1 MESQSPVSSDV
12 RLRAVLDA
20 APSGMLMSD
29 ADGRIVLANA
39 EAESLFGHAR
49 GELVGRM
56 IDELAPERLRAEQRE
71 KRAALLAEPARAGE
85 ARGETRG
92 VRRDGSEIPVEIALR
107 IVAAHGATF
116 VLSSITDIRNRK
128 HADERF
134 EIAVESSP
142 NGMLMIDGD
151 GRIVL
156 VNREIERMFGYS
168 RTELLGQPIELLV
181 PERFRGAH
189 IGDRTKFLK
198 EPQTRSMGAGR
209 DLHGVRKDG
218 TEIPLEIGLNPIQT
232 DEGMFVLGS
241 VLDISA
247 RKRAED
253 ERLRLEEQLRHAQ
266 KMEAV
271 GRLASGIAHDF
282 NNVLMGIMSCGALV
296 KHTLAP
302 DHPASSIIDDMC
314 NAAERGATLS
324 RDLLNFS
331 RRRPADA
338 VSSQLNDV
346 VRVAERML
354 RQMIGE
360 DIALVVELCPSGGPI
375 IGNPTHLEH
384 ILLNLAVNARDAMP
398 KGGRLRIA
406 TRDVELAQPLQTRGR
421 VLEPGA
427 YIALTVED
435 SGTGML
441 PATRERL
448 FEPFFTTKDIGT
460 GTGLGLYTVYS
471 ITQQLGGG
479 IDVES
484 EIGVGSRFTLH
495 FPLREGLRPVMPLA
509 SPTKLTS
516 TNGAGARILI
526 VEDERLIRMALG
538 RMLSQMGYDVLEA
551 ANAAKALHVASA
563 NKIDLVL
570 SDMVLPDANGAE
582 LVRTLRAGQPALKVL
597 FMSAYPND
605 LLVQQGRIPAGT
617 TSLQKP
623 FDEET
628 LAHAVRNALAE
639 SRATADQAA
648 ADRA

>member
-1 MESQSPVSSDV
+1 MESHSPVSSDV
-12 RLRAVLDA
+12 RLRSILDA
-20 APSGMLMSD
+20 APSSILMSD

-39 EAESLFGHAR
+39 EAESLFGYAC
-49 GELVGRM
+49 GELVGRT
-56 IDELAPERLRAEQRE
+56 IDALVPERLREEERE
-71 KRAALLAEPARAGE
+71 KRAAFLADPARDGG
-85 ARGETRG
+85 ARRESHGARL
-92 VRRDGSEIPVEIALR
+92 DGTEIPLEITLR
-107 IVAAHGATF
+107 VVAAHDQTF
-116 VLSSITDIRNRK
+116 LLSSIVDIRSRK
-128 HADERF
+128 RADERF
-134 EIAVESSP
+134 QIAVESSP
-142 NGMLMIDGD
+142 NGMVMIDGA

-168 RTELLGQPIELLV
+168 RTELLGQLIELLV
-181 PERFRGAH
+181 PDRFRGAH
-189 IGDRTKFLK
+189 AVDRAAFLHH
-198 EPQTRSMGAGR
+198 PQARAMGAGR
-209 DLHGVRKDG
+209 DLHCVRKDG
-218 TEIPLEIGLNPIQT
+218 TEIPLEIGLNPITT
-232 DEGMFVLGS
+232 DEGVFVLGS

-282 NNVLMGIMSCGALV
+282 NNVLMGIMSCGTLV
-296 KHTLAP
+296 KHTLAT
-302 DHPASSIIDDMC
+302 DHPANPIIDDMC
-314 NAAERGATLS
+314 SAAERGATLS

-338 VSSQLNDV
+338 VPSQLNEV

-360 DIALVVELCPSGGPI
+360 DIALVVELCPSGGAI
-375 IGNPTHLEH
+375 VGNPTHLEH

-398 KGGRLRIA
+398 KGGKLRIA
-406 TRDVELAQPLQTRGR
+406 TRDVQLTQPLQTRGR
-421 VLEPGA
+421 VLEPGP
-427 YIALTVED
+427 YVSLTVED
-435 SGTGML
+435 SGTGMP

-448 FEPFFTTKDIGT
+448 FEPFFTTKEIGT

-484 EIGVGSRFTLH
+484 EVGVGTRFILH
-495 FPLREGLRPVMPLA
+495 FPVREGLRPAKPL
-509 SPTKLTS
+509 PTATQSTS
-516 TNGAGARILI
+516 TSVASARILI
-526 VEDERLIRMALG
+526 VEDERLIRISLG
-538 RMLSQMGYDVLEA
+538 RMLSQMGYEVLEA
-551 ANAAKALHVASA
+551 STAAKALNVAST

-570 SDMVLPDANGAE
+570 SDMVLPDASGAE
-582 LVRTLRAGQPALKVL
+582 LARSLRAGQPALKVL

-605 LLVQQGRIPAGT
+605 LLIQQGRIPPGT

-628 LAHAVRNALAE
+628 LARAVRSACAE
-639 SRATADQAA
+639 TRATADQAA
-648 ADRA
+648 GDRT

>member
-1 MESQSPVSSDV
+1 
-12 RLRAVLDA
+12 
-20 APSGMLMSD
+20 MSD

-39 EAESLFGHAR
+39 EAESLFGYAC
-49 GELVGRM
+49 GELVGRT
-56 IDELAPERLRAEQRE
+56 IDALVPERLREEERE
-71 KRAALLAEPARAGE
+71 KRAAFLADPAGDGG
-85 ARGETRG
+85 ARRESHGARL
-92 VRRDGSEIPVEIALR
+92 DGTEIPLEITLR
-107 IVAAHGATF
+107 VVAAHDQTF
-116 VLSSITDIRNRK
+116 LLSSIVDIRSRK
-128 HADERF
+128 RADERF
-134 EIAVESSP
+134 QIAVESSP
-142 NGMLMIDGD
+142 NGMVMIDGE

-168 RTELLGQPIELLV
+168 RTELLGQLIELLV
-181 PERFRGAH
+181 PDRFRGTHA
-189 IGDRTKFLK
+189 GDRAAFLHH
-198 EPQTRSMGAGR
+198 PQARAMGAGR

-218 TEIPLEIGLNPIQT
+218 TEIPLEIGLNPITT
-232 DEGMFVLGS
+232 DEGVFVLGS

-282 NNVLMGIMSCGALV
+282 NNVLMGIMSCGTLV
-296 KHTLAP
+296 KHTLAT
-302 DHPASSIIDDMC
+302 DHPANPIIDDMC
-314 NAAERGATLS
+314 SAAERGATLS

-338 VSSQLNDV
+338 VPSQLNEV

-360 DIALVVELCPSGGPI
+360 DIALVVELCPSGGAI
-375 IGNPTHLEH
+375 VGNPTHLEH

-398 KGGRLRIA
+398 KGGKLRIA
-406 TRDVELAQPLQTRGR
+406 TRDVQLMQPLQTRGR
-421 VLEPGA
+421 VLEPGP
-427 YIALTVED
+427 YVSLTVED
-435 SGTGML
+435 SGTGMP

-448 FEPFFTTKDIGT
+448 FEPFFTTKEIGT

-484 EIGVGSRFTLH
+484 EVGVGTRFILH
-495 FPLREGLRPVMPLA
+495 FPSREGLRLAKPL
-509 SPTKLTS
+509 PTATQSTS
-516 TNGAGARILI
+516 TSAASARILI
-526 VEDERLIRMALG
+526 VEDERLIRISLG
-538 RMLSQMGYDVLEA
+538 RMLSQMGYEVLEA
-551 ANAAKALHVASA
+551 STAAKALNVAST

-570 SDMVLPDANGAE
+570 SDMVLPDASGAE
-582 LVRTLRAGQPALKVL
+582 LARSLRAGQPALKVL

-605 LLVQQGRIPAGT
+605 LLIQQGRIPPGT

-628 LAHAVRNALAE
+628 LARAVRSACAE
-639 SRATADQAA
+639 TRATADQAA
-648 ADRA
+648 GDRT

>member
-1 MESQSPVSSDV
+1 MDPHSPVDTDV
-12 RLRAVLDA
+12 RLHAILDA
-20 APSGMLMSD
+20 APCGIVMSR

-39 EAESLFGHAR
+39 EAESLFGYAR
-49 GELVGRM
+49 GELDERT
-56 IDELAPERLRAEQRE
+56 IDTLVPERLRAEERG
-71 KRAALLAEPARAGE
+71 KRALLLADPARAS
-85 ARGETRG
+85 ARSESHGLRK
-92 VRRDGSEIPVEIALR
+92 DGAEIALDIAQR
-107 IVAAHGATF
+107 VVVARDETF
-116 VLSSITDIRNRK
+116 VVSSIADVRARE

-134 EIAVESSP
+134 QIAVESSP
-142 NGMLMIDGD
+142 NGMVMIDGE

-168 RTELLGQPIELLV
+168 RTELLGQGIELLV
-181 PERFRGAH
+181 PERFRAAH
-189 IGDRTKFLK
+189 SVDRTAFLK
-198 EPQTRSMGAGR
+198 HPQARAMGAGR

-218 TEIPLEIGLNPIQT
+218 TEIPLEIGLNPIKT
-232 DEGMFVLGS
+232 DEGVFVLGS

-282 NNVLMGIMSCGALV
+282 NNVLMGIMSCGALA
-296 KHTLAP
+296 KHTLNA
-302 DHPASSIIDDMC
+302 DHPADPIIDDMC
-314 NAAERGATLS
+314 SAAERGATLS

-331 RRRPADA
+331 RRKPADA
-338 VSSQLNDV
+338 VPSQLNDV

-375 IGNPTHLEH
+375 VGNPTHLEH

-398 KGGRLRIA
+398 KGGKLRIM
-406 TRDVELAQPLQTRGR
+406 TRDVQLTQPLQTRGR

-435 SGTGML
+435 SGIGMP
-441 PATRERL
+441 PATRERV

-484 EIGVGSRFTLH
+484 EVGAGTRFILY
-495 FPLREGLRPVMPLA
+495 FPVREGLRPAKPLA
-509 SPTKLTS
+509 STARS
-516 TNGAGARILI
+516 ASAVGASARILI
-526 VEDERLIRMALG
+526 VEDERLIRISLG
-538 RMLSQMGYDVLEA
+538 RMLSQMGYEVLEA
-551 ANAAKALHVASA
+551 ANAAKALSVASA
-563 NKIDLVL
+563 NAIDLVL

-582 LVRTLRAGQPALKVL
+582 LARSLRAGQPALKVL

-605 LLVQQGRIPAGT
+605 LLIQQGRIAPGT
-617 TSLQKP
+617 ASLQKP

-628 LAHAVRNALAE
+628 LAHAVREALAE
-639 SRATADQAA
+639 KRATAEQA
-648 ADRA
+648 